1 LNGNAKLY
9 GANNALDTENE
20 SNSWYSDGQA
30 DGNTEHSYIVDFHRD
45 VKIKSISLLFQG
57 GFVSE
62 ECQFYTGRRKIDND
76 LSTLIVWTEIEDA
89 YIEPE
94 NTNKLQDF
102 DMEEVSNQDDL
113 NCLAIK
119 LVFHSSTDFYG
130 RVVLYKI
137 MVHGEEKLE
146 KC

>member
-1 LNGNAKLY
+1 MDKN
-9 GANNALDTENE
+9 
-20 SNSWYSDGQA
+20 
-30 DGNTEHSYIVDFHRD
+30 
-45 VKIKSISLLFQG
+45 
-57 GFVSE
+57 
-62 ECQFYTGRRKIDND
+62 
-76 LSTLIVWTEIEDA
+76 LSTPVAWTEIEDA

-113 NCLAIK
+113 KCHAIK

-137 MVHGEEKLE
+137 MVHGEENVE
-146 KC
+146 KYWRLQYD

>member
-1 LNGNAKLY
+1 MNGNTKLY
-9 GANNALDTENE
+9 GANNALDTQNE

-30 DGNTEHSYIVDFHRD
+30 DGNTEHSYTVDFHRD

-62 ECQFYTGRRKIDND
+62 ECQLYTGRRKMDKD
-76 LSTLIVWTEIEDA
+76 VSTSVLWTEIEDA

-94 NTNKLQDF
+94 NTNKLQNF
-102 DMEEVSNQDDL
+102 DMEEVSNQDAL
-113 NCLAIK
+113 KCHAIK

-137 MVHGEEKLE
+137 LVHGEEMM
-146 KC
+146 